1 MQPGTVTV
9 LRLFTNSFGHSA
21 PNGPWYQRIP
31 DRAFRTQVSDIIAG
45 IGVDCTLAAV
55 VKRRVKMKEMGV
67 ETQAEIAR
75 RKPLAGNS
83 HDPRHRSLPKNEM
96 SSPQI
101 IGYF

>member
-9 LRLFTNSFGHSA
+9 LRLFTSSFGHSMT
-21 PNGPWYQRIP
+21 NGPWQQGIP
-31 DRAFRTQVSDIIAG
+31 DDAVRTHATGMIAVT
-45 IGVDCTLAAV
+45 GVDCTLAAV

-96 SSPQI
+96 SSQQI
-101 IGYF
+101 IG